1 MSNGV
6 GPPHRVAA
14 ALLAASLLVGA
25 CAGGSPSRPTAARL
39 DASITVASF
48 NFGESALLGELYA
61 RALEGAGYPVERQL
75 RLGAREVVQPALL
88 QGRVDLVPEYLGSA
102 LAFLVPD
109 APRVGDPLA
118 ARKALQDVYR
128 GHDIT
133 VLDPAP
139 GENRNG
145 FVVRRETA
153 DELGLR
159 SLSDLVPVAAQL
171 TFGGPPECPERPLC
185 LAGLE
190 QVYGLEFEAV
200 EVLDSGGPL
209 TLAALSA
216 DRVDVALL
224 FSTNGALAGDDL
236 RLLEDDR
243 GLQPAENV
251 VPVLRSAIVA
261 RHGAGVV
268 EVIDRVTER
277 LDEPTLVGLNRRLDR
292 GERLHDVAAGWL
304 ASQGIA

>member
-1 MSNGV
+1 M
-6 GPPHRVAA
+6 
-14 ALLAASLLVGA
+14 LAASLLVGA
-25 CAGGSPSRPTAARL
+25 CADRSPSRPTAAQL

-61 RALEGAGYPVERQL
+61 QALADAGFPVDRQL
-75 RLGAREVVQPALL
+75 RLGAREIVQPALL

-102 LAFLVPD
+102 LAFLAPD
-109 APRVGDPLA
+109 EPRLRDPLA
-118 ARKALQDVYR
+118 ARTVLEDVYR
-128 GHDIT
+128 GHDVT
-133 VLDPAP
+133 VLSPAP
-139 GENRNG
+139 GQNRNG

-159 SLSDLVPVAAQL
+159 SLSDLVPVAPDL

-190 QVYGLEFEAV
+190 QVYGLEFAAV
-200 EVLDSGGPL
+200 EALDSGGPL

-216 DRVDVALL
+216 GRVDVALL
-224 FSTNGALAGDDL
+224 FTTNGALAGGDL
-236 RLLEDDR
+236 RLLDDDR

-261 RHGAGVV
+261 RHGP
-268 EVIDRVTER
+268 EVAEAIDRVTER
-277 LDEPTLVGLNRRLDR
+277 LDESTLVGLNRRLDR
-292 GERLHDVAAGWL
+292 GERLGAVAAGWL
-304 ASQGIA
+304 ASQGVG

>member
-6 GPPHRVAA
+6 RARPWVVASVLVA
-14 ALLAASLLVGA
+14 ALLAGA
-25 CAGGSPSRPTAARL
+25 CADGSPARPTAAEL

-61 RALEGAGYPVERQL
+61 RALADAGFPVDRQL

-102 LAFLVPD
+102 IAFLAPD
-109 APRVGDPLA
+109 EPRVRDPLA
-118 ARKALQDVYR
+118 ARALLQDVYR
-128 GHDIT
+128 DHGVT
-133 VLDPAP
+133 VLSPAP
-139 GENRNG
+139 GQNQNG

-153 DELGLR
+153 EELGVR
-159 SLSDLVPVAAQL
+159 SLSDLVPVAPDL

-190 QVYGLEFEAV
+190 RVYGLDFGAV
-200 EVLDSGGPL
+200 EALDSGGPL

-216 DRVDVALL
+216 GRVDVALL
-224 FSTNGALAGDDL
+224 FTTNGALAGDDL
-236 RLLEDDR
+236 RLLADDL

-251 VPVLRSAIVA
+251 VPVLRAAIVA
-261 RHGAGVV
+261 EHGV
-268 EVIDRVTER
+268 EVLEVVDRVTER

-292 GERLHDVAAGWL
+292 GEQIGAVAAGWL
-304 ASQGIA
+304 ASQGLG

>member
-6 GPPHRVAA
+6 RSRRCVAA
-14 ALLAASLLVGA
+14 ALLAASLLVAA
-25 CAGGSPSRPTAARL
+25 CADDSPSRPGATHL

-61 RALEGAGYPVERQL
+61 RALEGAGYPVDRQL

-102 LAFLVPD
+102 LAFVAPD
-109 APRVGDPLA
+109 EPRLRDPQA
-118 ARKALQDVYR
+118 ATRVLREVYR
-128 GHDIT
+128 EHDIT
-133 VLDPAP
+133 VLRHAP
-139 GENRNG
+139 GQNRNG
-145 FVVRRETA
+145 FVVRRSTA

-159 SLSDLVPVAAQL
+159 SLSDLAPVAGGL

-216 DRVDVALL
+216 GRVDVALL
-224 FSTNGALAGDDL
+224 FTTNGALAGGDL

-251 VPVLRSAIVA
+251 VPVLRSAIIA
-261 RHGAGVV
+261 RHGPEVV
-268 EVIDRVTER
+268 EVIDAVTER
-277 LDEPTLVGLNRRLDR
+277 LDEPTLIALNRRLDH
-292 GERLHDVAAGWL
+292 GERLGVVAAGWL
-304 ASQGIA
+304 ASQGVG

>member
-6 GPPHRVAA
+6 RHRTWVTA
-14 ALLAASLLVGA
+14 ALLAASLLVAA
-25 CAGGSPSRPTAARL
+25 CVDGSPSRPTAAEL

-48 NFGESALLGELYA
+48 NFAESALLGELYA
-61 RALEGAGYPVERQL
+61 RALTGAGFPVDRQL

-102 LAFLVPD
+102 LAFL
-109 APRVGDPLA
+109 APEEERVRDPLA
-118 ARKALQDVYR
+118 ARQLLQDVYR
-128 GHDIT
+128 EDDVT

-139 GENRNG
+139 GQNRNG
-145 FVVRRETA
+145 FAVRRETA

-159 SLSDLVPVAAQL
+159 SLSDLAPVAAQL
-171 TFGGPPECPERPLC
+171 TFGGPAECPERPLC

-190 QVYGLEFEAV
+190 RVYGLEFEAV

-209 TLAALSA
+209 TLAALGA
-216 DRVDVALL
+216 GRVDVALL
-224 FSTNGALAGDDL
+224 FTTNGALAGEEL

-251 VPVLRSAIVA
+251 VPVLRSAIVDA
-261 RHGAGVV
+261 HGAEVV

-292 GERLHDVAAGWL
+292 GERLGAVAAGWL
-304 ASQGIA
+304 ASAGVG